1 MSKIQ
6 TPRGGDG
13 ARAHDDA
20 LMVAKMALV
29 AAHERGEPAPLALA
43 LRTHPAHADA
53 LTEFDLALMAT
64 NGPEAD
70 ASAPDV
76 VAIADTARAR
86 AFAAVFGSATQV
98 APVAQPATQ
107 PVTQALSL
115 KDLRQARGQKLSS
128 LAERLGL
135 GVDVL
140 SALESGR
147 IKVASVPR
155 RLRESLAELLSATA
169 DQIGAAL
176 MMDVAPA
183 LRRGQSSGPATAGKQ
198 NAATQQL
205 DFRDA
210 VMLSKSMSE
219 EQRVQWLSESAK

>member
-1 MSKIQ
+1 MSKMQ

-13 ARAHDDA
+13 AHTNDTA

-29 AAHERGEPAPLALA
+29 AAHERGEPAPLAMA
-43 LRTHPAHADA
+43 LRAHPTHADA
-53 LTEFDLALMAT
+53 LTEFDLALIAT
-64 NGPEAD
+64 DGPEAD
-70 ASAPDV
+70 ASSPDV
-76 VAIADTARAR
+76 MAIADTARAR
-86 AFAAVFGSATQV
+86 AFAVVFGSATQA
-98 APVAQPATQ
+98 APVAP
-107 PVTQALSL
+107 PVAQALSL
-115 KDLRQARGQKLSS
+115 KALRMARGQRLSS

-147 IKVASVPR
+147 IRVASVPR
-155 RLRESLAELLSATA
+155 RLRESLAEVLTATA
-169 DQIGAAL
+169 DQISAAL

-198 NAATQQL
+198 SAASQQL

-210 VMLSKSMSE
+210 VLLSKSMSE

>member
-6 TPRGGDG
+6 MPRGGDG
-13 ARAHDDA
+13 ARPHDEA
-20 LMVAKMALV
+20 LMTAKMALV
-29 AAHERGEPAPLALA
+29 AAHDRGDESPLAMA
-43 LRTHPAHADA
+43 LRTYPAHADA

-64 NGPEAD
+64 DGPEGD
-70 ASAPDV
+70 ANAPDV
-76 VAIADTARAR
+76 VAVAETARSR
-86 AFAAVFGSATQV
+86 AFAAVFGSATQA
-98 APVAQPATQ
+98 APVAQPVA
-107 PVTQALSL
+107 QALSL
-115 KDLRQARGQKLSS
+115 KALRMARGQKLSS

-147 IKVASVPR
+147 IRVASVPR

-176 MMDVAPA
+176 MVDVAPA
-183 LRRGQSSGPATAGKQ
+183 LRRGQSSAPATTSKQ
-198 NAATQQL
+198 SAANQQL

-219 EQRVQWLSESAK
+219 EQRVQWLSERAR